1 MQNFKL
7 GMLASTLNGN
17 QFTNTLDQAVMI
29 DLLRQEAID
38 ALQETVDS
46 PIGEIESKDFYDQL
60 HSVEKVQEFS
70 QKLKNSDSD
79 ELTRHDLIGDL
90 SIDGM
95 GTE

>member
-1 MQNFKL
+1 MKNFKL